1 MPSLLIYAATA
12 LITYIAYVQLFA
24 LFQTVVRKAPP
35 VAANS
40 WWAFLRGKSVPG
52 SVLIEEFYEKYSK
65 NNEAFMAGGH
75 YVLPPSVFA
84 AIRKIPDKM
93 ANSTPANEDG
103 LVLEPFL
110 GHDNT
115 DIIHLVR
122 TDITRSVDAMI
133 DPLKDEIH
141 TTLSL
146 HFLPPTTAATVIDNE
161 EWYPLTVHPS
171 TLTAIGR
178 ITTRIL
184 VGKKYTTL
192 PAWTDTLAGFA
203 NGIIIQSFL
212 LKHLWRPI
220 VPLIAPLFNT
230 TRRVAKLR
238 ALILPDVRALLANP
252 LPPGTYQDGKP
263 TVLPMMVNYVLS
275 RPGYAEA
282 KESTVLTGVI
292 GRLLDLSFAA
302 VDTTTITLTHCIH
315 DLVSHPPSIYADPIL
330 EQARS
335 VLASNNGVWTTQALS
350 SLPLLDSFIKE
361 SQRLHPIGQLLSQ
374 RKVLDPKGVT
384 LMPSEG
390 FEGARPVHLPFGA
403 VTQMPLHGI
412 HMDAGLYEEPGEFK
426 GFRFAGDKVASSQ
439 PSDRFMSFGH
449 GKHACPGRHLALV
462 VVKLFLLEFLE
473 RFEYREVE
481 RPGDWQLGFMFNAVP
496 DMKTNVWIRPRRE
509 GEEVE
514 MEVGA

>member
-12 LITYIAYVQLFA
+12 LITYVAYVQLLA

-40 WWAFLRGKSVPG
+40 WWTFLRGKSVPG

-65 NNEAFMAGGH
+65 NNEAFIAGGH

-84 AIRKIPDKM
+84 AIRKIPDRM
-93 ANSTPANEDG
+93 ANSTPANEET

-122 TDITRSVDAMI
+122 TDLTRAVDAMI
-133 DPLKDEIH
+133 APLKDEIH
-141 TTLSL
+141 TSLSL
-146 HFLPPTTAATVIDNE
+146 HFLPPSTRPTTISGEA
-161 EWYPLTVHPS
+161 WYPLTVHPS

-184 VGKKYTTL
+184 VGAKYTLL
-192 PAWTDTLAGFA
+192 PAWTTTLAGFA

-212 LKHLWRPI
+212 LRNLPRRL
-220 VPLIAPLFNT
+220 VPFIAPLFNT

-252 LPPGTYQDGKP
+252 PTPGTYPDGEP

-282 KESTVLTGVI
+282 PESEVLTGVI
-292 GRLLDLSFAA
+292 GRILDLSFAA

-315 DLVSHPPSIYADPIL
+315 DLVSHPPSMYADPIL
-330 EQARS
+330 AQAHA
-335 VLASNNGVWTTQALS
+335 VLAAHNGVWSTQALS
-350 SLPLLDSFIKE
+350 ALPLLDSFVKE
-361 SQRLHPIGQLLSQ
+361 SQRLHPVGQLLGQ
-374 RKVLDPKGVT
+374 RKVLEKGGVT
-384 LMPSEG
+384 LVPSEG
-390 FEGARPVHLPFGA
+390 FEGAGPVYLPYGA
-403 VTQMPLHGI
+403 VTQMPVHGV
-412 HMDAGLYEEPGEFK
+412 HMDGGVYEEPRAFR
-426 GFRFAGDKVASSQ
+426 GFRFAGDRVASSQ

-473 RFEYREVE
+473 RFEFREVE
-481 RPGDWQLGFMFNAVP
+481 RPKDWQLGFMFNAVP
-496 DMKTNVWIRPRRE
+496 DMKTNVWIRPSR
-509 GEEVE
+509 EEVE
-514 MEVGA
+514 VGVGA

>member
-12 LITYIAYVQLFA
+12 LITYIAYVQLHA
-24 LFQTVVRKAPP
+24 LVRT
-35 VAANS
+35 
-40 WWAFLRGKSVPG
+40 
-52 SVLIEEFYEKYSK
+52 YSK
-65 NNEAFMAGGH
+65 NNEPFMAGGH

-84 AIRKIPDKM
+84 AIRKVPDSI

-122 TDITRSVDAMI
+122 T
-133 DPLKDEIH
+133 
-141 TTLSL
+141 TLNQL
-146 HFLPPTTAATVIDNE
+146 RDE

-184 VGKKYTTL
+184 VGSKYTTL
-192 PAWTDTLAGFA
+192 PARHR
-203 NGIIIQSFL
+203 
-212 LKHLWRPI
+212 HLGR
-220 VPLIAPLFNT
+220 VRKRAPLFNT

-238 ALILPDVRALLANP
+238 ALILPDVRELLANP
-252 LPPGTYQDGKP
+252 PTPGTYPDGEP

-282 KESTVLTGVI
+282 KESEVLTGVI
-292 GRLLDLSFAA
+292 GRLLDFSFAA

-315 DLVSHPPSIYADPIL
+315 DLVSHPPSLYASPIL
-330 EQARS
+330 EQARA
-335 VLASNNGVWTTQALS
+335 VLAANDGVWTTQALS
-350 SLPLLDSFIKE
+350 ALPLLDSFIKE

-374 RKVLDPKGVT
+374 RKVLDPKGVV

-390 FEGARPVHLPFGA
+390 FEGAKPVYLPYGA
-403 VTQMPLHGI
+403 VTQMPLLGV
-412 HMDAGLYEEPGEFK
+412 HMDGGFYEDAREFR
-426 GFRFAGDKVASSQ
+426 GFRFAEDKVARSQ

-449 GKHACPGRHLALV
+449 EL
-462 VVKLFLLEFLE
+462 
-473 RFEYREVE
+473 
-481 RPGDWQLGFMFNAVP
+481 
-496 DMKTNVWIRPRRE
+496 
-509 GEEVE
+509 
-514 MEVGA
+514 

>member
-12 LITYIAYVQLFA
+12 LVTYIGYVQLHA
-24 LFQTVVRKAPP
+24 LFQTVVRKGPP

-40 WWAFLRGKSVPG
+40 WWAYLSGKSVSG
-52 SVLIEEFYEKYSK
+52 SVLLEEFYEKYSK
-65 NNEAFMAGGH
+65 NNEPFMAGGH

-84 AIRKIPDKM
+84 AIRKVPDSI

-115 DIIHLVR
+115 DIIHL
-122 TDITRSVDAMI
+122 TKSTPAS
-133 DPLKDEIH
+133 L
-141 TTLSL
+141 LSA
-146 HFLPPTTAATVIDNE
+146 FLPPGPPTLLPGDE

-184 VGKKYTTL
+184 VGSKYTTL

-203 NGIIIQSFL
+203 NGIIIQSIL
-212 LKHLWRPI
+212 LKNLWRPL
-220 VPLIAPLFNT
+220 VPWIAPLFNT

-238 ALILPDVRALLANP
+238 ALILPDVRELLANP
-252 LPPGTYQDGKP
+252 PTPGTYPDGEP

-282 KESTVLTGVI
+282 KESEVLTGVI
-292 GRLLDLSFAA
+292 GRLLDFSFAA

-315 DLVSHPPSIYADPIL
+315 DLVSHPPSLYASPIL
-330 EQARS
+330 EQARA
-335 VLASNNGVWTTQALS
+335 VLAANDGVWTTQALS
-350 SLPLLDSFIKE
+350 ALPLLDSFIKE

-374 RKVLDPKGVT
+374 RKVLDPKGLM

-390 FEGARPVHLPFGA
+390 FEGAKPVYLPYGA
-403 VTQMPLHGI
+403 VTQMPLVGV
-412 HMDAGLYEEPGEFK
+412 HMDGGFYEDAREFR
-426 GFRFAGDKVASSQ
+426 GFRFAEDKVARSQ

-473 RFEYREVE
+473 RFEFKEVE
-481 RPGDWQLGFMFNAVP
+481 RPKDWQLGFMFNAVP

-509 GEEVE
+509 EVE
-514 MEVGA
+514 VEA